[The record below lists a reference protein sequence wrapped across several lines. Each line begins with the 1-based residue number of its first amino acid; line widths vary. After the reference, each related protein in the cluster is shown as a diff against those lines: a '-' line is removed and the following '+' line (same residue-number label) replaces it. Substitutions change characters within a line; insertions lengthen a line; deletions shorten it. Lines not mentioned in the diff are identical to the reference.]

1 METKMQNKM
10 ILVTGSTD
18 GIGKQTAL
26 ELAGMGAEVILHG
39 RSEQRCRAAL
49 DEILRATGN
58 ERLHFYAADFSS
70 LRQVRE
76 LAAAVQRDHGRLDV
90 LVNNAGVY
98 MHERVLTEDGLEMTF
113 AVNHLAHFLLTNLLL
128 PVLKDSPAARIVTV
142 ASSAHEKRRVDFDN
156 LQGEK
161 HFDGFKAYLLSK
173 LGNILFTYE
182 LAQRLQG
189 SSVTAN
195 CLHPGVVDTKMQRMS
210 FNLGGVSVAEGAS
223 TSVYLASSPEVE
235 GVSGKYFVSKKA
247 AESAPLTYD
256 AEIRESFWRV
266 SKQLAGL
273 MPE

>member
-1 METKMQNKM
+1 MQSKT

-26 ELAGMGAEVILHG
+26 ELAGMGAQVILHG
-39 RSEQRCRAAL
+39 RSEQRCRATL
-49 DEILRATGN
+49 DEIQQATGN
-58 ERLHFYAADFSS
+58 KLLRFYAADFAS

-76 LAAAVQRDHGRLDV
+76 MATAVQRDHNRLDV

-98 MHERVLTEDGLEMTF
+98 MHERVLTDDGLEMTF

-128 PVLKDSPAARIVTV
+128 PVLKNSPAARIVTV
-142 ASSAHEKRRVDFDN
+142 ASSAHEKRQVDFDN

-189 SSVTAN
+189 SAVTAN

-210 FNLGGVSVAEGAS
+210 FNLGGVSVAEGAE
-223 TSVYLASSPEVE
+223 TSIFLASSPAVE
-235 GVSGKYFVSKKA
+235 GVSGKYFVSKKE

-256 AEIRESFWRV
+256 TVIQKSFWQV
-266 SKQLAGL
+266 SEQLAGL
-273 MPE
+273 SPR